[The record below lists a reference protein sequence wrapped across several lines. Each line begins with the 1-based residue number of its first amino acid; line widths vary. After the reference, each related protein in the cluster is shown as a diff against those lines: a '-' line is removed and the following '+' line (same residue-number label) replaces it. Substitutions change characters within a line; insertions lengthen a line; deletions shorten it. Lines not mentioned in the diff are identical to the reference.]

1 MKHLTRIIALVA
13 VLFAF
18 AASAAAADLSIT
30 AASFKTGARAK
41 FKHAIAGASITA
53 GQAVYLDANG
63 KWQLADANG
72 TGTTAVEG
80 LAAHAATADQVLA
93 VVYEDDDLTLGATL
107 SMVAPVY
114 VLSGTAGGIAP
125 SADIASGWH
134 PKPLIVAKSTTKCIL
149 FKARGLQLTAAATG
163 S

>member
-1 MKHLTRIIALVA
+1 MKSLLRLLALSALLLVA
-13 VLFAF
+13 V
-18 AASAAAADLSIT
+18 ASHAADLSIT

-41 FKHAIAGASITA
+41 FRAPAFAGVAITA
-53 GQAVYLDANG
+53 GQAVYMDGNG

-72 TGTTAVEG
+72 TNTEKVEG
-80 LAAHAATADQVLA
+80 LAAHSVAANQPLL

-107 SMVAPVY
+107 SMTAPIY

-125 SADIASGWH
+125 VADITTGMH
-134 PKPLIVAKSTTKCIL
+134 PKYLLTAKSTTKCIL
-149 FKARGLQLTAAATG
+149 SIPRGLALTATA